1 LRTLRLRRTR
11 DHGVQGYEGVLNGD
25 AEAAAA
31 DTRSALEAGTSAADI
46 LHNACIPAMTEVGR
60 LFEVGE
66 KFVPEMLIAARA
78 MQGALEILRPELV
91 EAEVQAVGRVVIGTV
106 AGDLH
111 DIGKNLVGM
120 MLEGAGFEIIVLGTD
135 AKPERFVAAVQE
147 HEPDLVGMSALLTTT
162 MTSISKTID
171 ALTEAGLRDQ
181 VKVIIGGAPVTQA
194 FADQVGADGY
204 AEGAGGAAR
213 LANSLLGLA

>member
-1 LRTLRLRRTR
+1 MSLESI
-11 DHGVQGYEGVLNGD
+11 YEAVLTGN
-25 AEAAAA
+25 AKAAAA
-31 DTRSALEAGTSAADI
+31 DTESALDAGTSAADI

-60 LFEVGE
+60 LFEIGE

-78 MQGALEILRPELV
+78 MQAALEILRPELV
-91 EAEVQAVGRVVIGTV
+91 EAEVEAVGKVVIGTV

-120 MLEGAGFEIIVLGTD
+120 MLEGAGFEIIDLGTD
-135 AKPERFVAAVQE
+135 AKPEQFVAAVQE

-162 MTSISKTID
+162 MTSISRTID
-171 ALTEAGLRDQ
+171 ALTEAGLRDK
-181 VKVIIGGAPVTQA
+181 VKIMIGGAPITQA

-204 AEGAGGAAR
+204 AESAGGASR
-213 LANSLLGLA
+213 LAKKLLG

>member
-1 LRTLRLRRTR
+1 MSLESI
-11 DHGVQGYEGVLNGD
+11 YEAVLTGN
-25 AEAAAA
+25 AKAAAA
-31 DTRSALEAGTSAADI
+31 DTRSALDAGTSAADI

-60 LFEVGE
+60 LFEIGE

-78 MQGALEILRPELV
+78 MQAALEILRPELV
-91 EAEVQAVGRVVIGTV
+91 EAEVEAVGKVVIGTV

-120 MLEGAGFEIIVLGTD
+120 MLEGAGFEIIDLGTD
-135 AKPERFVAAVQE
+135 AKPEQFVAAVQE

-171 ALTEAGLRDQ
+171 ALTEAGLRDK
-181 VKVIIGGAPVTQA
+181 VKIMIGGAPITQA

-204 AEGAGGAAR
+204 AESAGGASR
-213 LANSLLGLA
+213 LAKSLMGLA

>member
-1 LRTLRLRRTR
+1 MSLESI
-11 DHGVQGYEGVLNGD
+11 YEAVLTGN
-25 AEAAAA
+25 AKAAAA

-46 LHNACIPAMTEVGR
+46 LHNACIPAMAEVGR

-78 MQGALEILRPELV
+78 MQAALEILRPELV
-91 EAEVQAVGRVVIGTV
+91 EAEVEAVGKVVIGTV

-120 MLEGAGFEIIVLGTD
+120 MLEGAGFEIIDLGTD
-135 AKPERFVAAVQE
+135 AKPDQFVAAVQE

-162 MTSISKTID
+162 MTYISRTVE
-171 ALTEAGLRDQ
+171 ALTEAGLRDK
-181 VKVIIGGAPVTQA
+181 VKIMIGGAPITQA

-204 AEGAGGAAR
+204 AESAGGASRMAKE
-213 LANSLLGLA
+213 LLG

>member
-1 LRTLRLRRTR
+1 MSLESI
-11 DHGVQGYEGVLNGD
+11 YEAVLTGN
-25 AEAAAA
+25 AKAAAA
-31 DTRSALEAGTSAADI
+31 DTRSALDAGTSAADI

-60 LFEVGE
+60 LFEIGE

-78 MQGALEILRPELV
+78 MQAALEILRPELV
-91 EAEVQAVGRVVIGTV
+91 EAEVEAVGKVVIGTV

-120 MLEGAGFEIIVLGTD
+120 MLEGAGFEIIDLGTD
-135 AKPERFVAAVQE
+135 AKPEQFVAAVQE

-162 MTSISKTID
+162 MTSISRTID
-171 ALTEAGLRDQ
+171 ALTEAGLRDK
-181 VKVIIGGAPVTQA
+181 VKIMIGGAPITQA

-204 AEGAGGAAR
+204 AESAGGASR
-213 LANSLLGLA
+213 LAKELLG

>member
-1 LRTLRLRRTR
+1 MSLESI
-11 DHGVQGYEGVLNGD
+11 YEAVLTGN
-25 AEAAAA
+25 AKAAAA
-31 DTRSALEAGTSAADI
+31 DTESALDAGTSAADI

-60 LFEVGE
+60 LFEIGE

-78 MQGALEILRPELV
+78 MQAALEILRPELV
-91 EAEVQAVGRVVIGTV
+91 EAEVEAVGKVVIGTV

-120 MLEGAGFEIIVLGTD
+120 MLEGAGFEIIDLGTD
-135 AKPERFVAAVQE
+135 VKPAEFVAAVQE

-171 ALTEAGLRDQ
+171 ALTEAGVRDQ

-204 AEGAGGAAR
+204 AEGAGGATRVAK
-213 LANSLLGLA
+213 ALLGVK